1 MMEKHFNKELVINK
15 VDDENFESTAK
26 CWIRDNIF
34 VEGDVKVRGHCHITG
49 KYRGA
54 ETVTLM
60 SV

>member
-26 CWIRDNIF
+26 CY
-34 VEGDVKVRGHCHITG
+34 CHITG